1 MYEFYLAAAEMTFR
15 HGSAMVFQMQL
26 AHIRDATRSSRDYI
40 TDANRAAKTNP
51 KRKRGSREYSRH
63 RLTC

>member
-15 HGSAMVFQMQL
+15 HGSAMVFPMQP

-40 TDANRAAKTNP
+40 TDADRTAKT
-51 KRKRGSREYSRH
+51 REKPNATS
-63 RLTC
+63 